1 MRDYLVQTVYK
12 RSVEVESLRLLIT
25 KITLS
30 RKIGN
35 LIVFVQRTI
44 RVVLETTLC
53 CLRLEKDYLGN

>member
-12 RSVEVESLRLLIT
+12 RSVEVESLRLRIT
-25 KITLS
+25 KIALS

-53 CLRLEKDYLGN
+53 CLRLEKDFLGS